1 MELQTTVTGPILV
14 GHKSYTRGA
23 QVLYLSSTSPI
34 PVNGMSQSYIKAFM
48 NLPMNKRMKETKY
61 VAFSTQKGG
70 GRQNDAHG
78 TRGKLPALCK
88 RV

>member
-1 MELQTTVTGPILV
+1 
-14 GHKSYTRGA
+14 
-23 QVLYLSSTSPI
+23 
-34 PVNGMSQSYIKAFM
+34 
-48 NLPMNKRMKETKY
+48 MKETKY